1 MSQSF
6 YGAQPKV
13 VKNKSKF
20 NSPYPNI
27 MENPE
32 IEQDEAGEAPLNI
45 MYDKRVFRGNTY
57 NMNMMKANNLTPMQK
72 EELRIK
78 AEREKKKVEM
88 IKS

>member
-20 NSPYPNI
+20 NA
-27 MENPE
+27 NPE
-32 IEQDEAGEAPLNI
+32 SPSYMPNVYEVGTEVDEGGVPLNI

-57 NMNMMKANNLTPMQK
+57 NMNLMK
-72 EELRIK
+72 
-78 AEREKKKVEM
+78 
-88 IKS
+88 